1 MEISGQG
8 RAQDLATL
16 LLGVRDADRPVT
28 PVPAQP
34 GARQDEVRISD
45 SAKEMQR
52 IASLVEEPD
61 AARAEHLERLR
72 QALDTGTY
80 NVDGRMVADAMIRQI
95 LTDSVL

>member
-16 LLGVRDADRPVT
+16 LLGVRESDRPAAS
-28 PVPAQP
+28 PAAQP

-45 SAKEMQR
+45 HAKEMQR
-52 IASLVEEPD
+52 IAAVVQEPD
-61 AARAEHLERLR
+61 AARTEQLERLR